1 MLPPKFVLMSI
12 FPRWTKLNSAFAV
25 SLLAVAAAY
34 AQVPG
39 TGGPAG
45 MSAAITKLFG
55 DIKAFTAKAE
65 VQVLDSSQ
73 QEVVS
78 MPMDF
83 ALLDKSIRVEMDLSQ
98 MKNKQMP
105 PGVAD
110 SLKQMGMAH
119 VISII
124 SPSKKSAFVVYPDQ
138 KSLLTMPL
146 PKEDADS
153 SKTPK
158 VEKTALGKETI
169 DGHACVKNKVVITD
183 EKGEKVDATTWNASD
198 LKDFPI
204 QIQTKETENTS
215 IVKFKQVQFN
225 TPDAAQFEP
234 PTGYTQ
240 YNNQQEL
247 MQGIMKKVMQSQG
260 AEKK

>member
-1 MLPPKFVLMSI
+1 MFRALFFLMSI
-12 FPRWTKLNSAFAV
+12 FSCRTKLSIAFSV
-25 SLLAVAAAY
+25 SLLAVASIY

-39 TGGPAG
+39 QGGPAG
-45 MSAAITKLFG
+45 MSTAITKLFG

-65 VQVLDSSQ
+65 VQVVDNSQ

-83 ALLDKSIRVEMDLSQ
+83 ALLDKNIRVEMDLTQ

-138 KSLLTMPL
+138 KSLLVMPL

-153 SKTPK
+153 GKTPK
-158 VEKTALGKETI
+158 LEKTALGKETL
-169 DGHACVKNKVVITD
+169 DGH
-183 EKGEKVDATTWNASD
+183 
-198 LKDFPI
+198 
-204 QIQTKETENTS
+204 
-215 IVKFKQVQFN
+215 
-225 TPDAAQFEP
+225 
-234 PTGYTQ
+234 
-240 YNNQQEL
+240 
-247 MQGIMKKVMQSQG
+247 
-260 AEKK
+260 